1 MEQQIIGASVKRLED
16 PRLLQ
21 GLGKYVGD
29 VRLHGML
36 HAAVLRSPHGHAQL
50 RQIDASPARKL
61 PGVAAV
67 FTAADLGPVGK
78 IPVRLGPRPSLVA
91 CLQSPL
97 ATETVRYVGEPVA
110 LVVATSRY
118 LAEDALDHI
127 AVQYEPLPC
136 VTNALRAME
145 AGAPVL
151 HPVIGTNVV
160 EHFTMQK
167 GDAAAAMA
175 AAPVRIKETFALNR
189 HSGVPLETRGLLAD
203 FDPGTRVLTAW
214 GPSKVPHFNRQVLAK
229 LLDYPEHL
237 IHFLEPD
244 VGGGFGVRGEFYP
257 EDFLIP
263 WAALRLARP
272 IHWIEDRREH
282 LMATNH
288 SRQQHHEVEIGVERD
303 GTMLALTDRITVD
316 LGGYIRTHGVI
327 VPELTAALLHGP
339 YKIPNYH
346 CDVFCVL
353 TNKTPTGT
361 YRSPG
366 RFECNFVRE
375 RMVDLVAGRLGLDPA
390 EVRRRN
396 FIPPEAMPYA
406 PGTGTLGQQT
416 VYDSGK
422 YASAFDAALEAAD
435 YKTIRAEQTRARRE
449 GRLMGIGLGCF
460 VEKAGLGPWEMA
472 KVEVDE
478 TGRVVAY
485 TGLASVG
492 QGMETA
498 IAQICAQV
506 LGVRYDEITVV
517 HGDTARVPFGV
528 GGFASRGTVVG
539 GCAAYEAAR
548 KVKTR
553 MLDLASRLLEARPDD
568 LVMEGGRVFVKG
580 ASARALTFKDL
591 ALAAGPGQPGC
602 DPGAPGLHASHVFE
616 APKMCYPYGT
626 HVAVTEVDPA
636 TGHVALRTYALAYDV
651 GKAINPMTI
660 EGQLV
665 GGLAQGIGGA
675 LFEEFVYAEEGQI
688 LTTTFMDYL
697 MPTSAEMPERTIPKI
712 LEEAPSPLN
721 PLGVKGAGEGGTAG
735 ASAAIANAVAD
746 ALAPLGVNVT
756 RLPLTPERIVQ
767 LITAQGGNALS
778 CGNSEV
784 R

>member
-1 MEQQIIGASVKRLED
+1 MTVEHQVIGASVKRVED
-16 PRLLQ
+16 PRLLRGQ
-21 GLGKYVGD
+21 GQYVGD
-29 VRLHGML
+29 VRLPGML
-36 HAAVLRSPHGHAQL
+36 HAAVLRSPHAHA
-50 RQIDASPARKL
+50 RIRRIGTADALTSR
-61 PGVAAV
+61 GVVAI

-78 IPVRLGPRPSLVA
+78 IPVRLGPRPSLLA
-91 CLQSPL
+91 SLQPPL
-97 ATETVRYVGEPVA
+97 ATDRVRYVGEPVA
-110 LVVATSRY
+110 LIVATDRY
-118 LAEDALDHI
+118 AAEDALDRI
-127 AVQYEPLPC
+127 AMDYDPLPC
-136 VTNALRAME
+136 LTDAPRAME

-151 HPVIGTNVV
+151 HEAVGSNVV
-160 EHFTMQK
+160 EVFKMRK
-167 GDAAAAMA
+167 GDAERAMA
-175 AAPVRIKETFALNR
+175 GAACRVRERFTLNR
-189 HSGVPLETRGLLAD
+189 HSGVPLETRGLLAAYD
-203 FDPGTRVLTAW
+203 AGTRVLTAW
-214 GPSKVPHFNRQVLAK
+214 GPSKVPHFNRRILSD
-229 LLDYPEHL
+229 LLKYPEHL
-237 IHFLEPD
+237 LHFVEPD

-263 WAALRLARP
+263 WAAIRLGRP

-288 SRQQHHEVEIGVERD
+288 SRQQHHEAEIGVDRD
-303 GTMLALTDRITVD
+303 GTILALVDRIAVD

-375 RMVDLVAGRLGLDPA
+375 RLMDMVAARLGLDPA
-390 EVRRRN
+390 DLRRRN
-396 FIPPEAMPYA
+396 FIAPEEMPYA
-406 PGTGTLGQQT
+406 PGTATLGQET
-416 VYDSGK
+416 VYDSGH
-422 YASAFDAALEAAD
+422 YASAFDAALRTVNYPAL
-435 YKTIRAEQTRARRE
+435 RAEQAAARRA
-449 GRLMGIGLGCF
+449 GRYLGIGFGCF
-460 VEKAGLGPWEMA
+460 VEKAGLGPWEAA

-492 QGMETA
+492 QGMETM

-506 LGVRYDEITVV
+506 LGIPYDEITVV

-539 GCAAYEAAR
+539 GAAAFEASR
-548 KVKTR
+548 KLRAR
-553 MLDLASRLLEARPDD
+553 MLNLAGRLLEARPDD
-568 LVMEGGRVFVKG
+568 LVMEGGRVHVKG
-580 ASARALTFKDL
+580 VPGRALTFQEV
-591 ALAAGPGQPGC
+591 ARAAGPGQPGC
-602 DPGAPGLHASHVFE
+602 DPGAPGLHASHIFE

-626 HVAVTEVDPA
+626 HLAVAEVDPG
-636 TGHVALRTYALAYDV
+636 TGHVALRTYAIAYDV

-675 LFEEFVYAEEGQI
+675 LFEELAYAEEGQI

-697 MPTSAEMPERTIPKI
+697 IPTSAEMPERTLSRI

-756 RLPLTPERIVQ
+756 RLPLTPERIVR
-767 LITAQGGNALS
+767 LIAAGGNTK
-778 CGNSEV
+778 